1 MIETSSAIRG
11 RGFFVSSKGSVALS
25 SGHSSSAPTVTAC
38 SSQSFFEETTA
49 GRHQCSGLKKQH
61 SKDLADDYSLLVA
74 NVESMIA
81 VISTILA
88 K

>member
-1 MIETSSAIRG
+1 M
-11 RGFFVSSKGSVALS
+11 
-25 SGHSSSAPTVTAC
+25 TAC

-49 GRHQCSGLKKQH
+49 GRHQCSGLEKQY
-61 SKDLADDYSLLVA
+61 SKDLANDHSLLVA